1 MFNITDAQI
10 ISSNVIVESLDINTI
25 KRDEATETVLFKHL
39 YKRNNSEQLNV
50 KKVTLALAQDQ
61 IYVLEDHC
69 QVSDQLF

>member
-25 KRDEATETVLFKHL
+25 KSDEATEKVLFKHL

-50 KKVTLALAQDQ
+50 KKVTLALAQDL
-61 IYVLEDHC
+61 IYVLEDQC
-69 QVSDQLF
+69 QVSDQK